1 MRVDLPLWRGPVS
14 ETTGNHSDM
23 SRSFWAMVRSIIF
36 NALRVLH
43 RMLAGMLLVRKS
55 RAEFVGIRRVLWQVF
70 GIGHIAKA
78 KKP

>member
-1 MRVDLPLWRGPVS
+1 
-14 ETTGNHSDM
+14 
-23 SRSFWAMVRSIIF
+23 MVRSIIF

-78 KKP
+78 K